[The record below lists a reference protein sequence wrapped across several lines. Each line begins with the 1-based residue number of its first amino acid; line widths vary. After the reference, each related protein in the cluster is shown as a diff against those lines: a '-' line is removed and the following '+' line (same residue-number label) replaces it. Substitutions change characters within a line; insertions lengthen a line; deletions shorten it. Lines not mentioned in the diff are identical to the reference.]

1 MIRHHAEFLRSGRRI
16 SMYETITV
24 LTETPLVFA
33 LRDLCLAYSIGTE
46 EDGMAR
52 LVEPRH

>member
-1 MIRHHAEFLRSGRRI
+1 
-16 SMYETITV
+16 MYETITV